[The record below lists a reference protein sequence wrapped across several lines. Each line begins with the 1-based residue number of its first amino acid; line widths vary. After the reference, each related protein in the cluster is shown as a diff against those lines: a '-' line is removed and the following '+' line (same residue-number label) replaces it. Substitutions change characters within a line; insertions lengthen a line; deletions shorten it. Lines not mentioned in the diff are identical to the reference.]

1 MPPGVAGLGEPVEI
15 GRGGFG
21 VVYRARDER
30 FDRDVALKVIR
41 DAGLSDEVLARFARE
56 CRSLGA
62 LSGHPNIVSIH
73 DAGQTTDGELY
84 LVMEYLPGGSLGQR
98 VAADGPAEPRDVV
111 AWGAALAGALET
123 AHRSGIVHRDVK
135 PENVLFSTFGAPK
148 LVDFGIARMRT
159 AFETRSGS
167 VSATLSHAAPEI
179 IGGAPASPRSDVYSL
194 ASVLFF
200 ALTGQA
206 PFDRPD
212 EESLAPLIARIA
224 TAAPP
229 DLREFGVPGALSDVV
244 TAALAKDPADRP
256 ATAAAFGAA
265 LQGVAGALG
274 AAVPPVPVEDVA
286 TIGPLFERPPGERPT
301 PRLDTVHVARRREPL
316 PAATEGR
323 PRRRGRLAPVLV
335 AVLGVLGLAGAAVG
349 VAAPWRDD
357 AAEQPDL
364 RLAESVVDTAQGLQ
378 VHREYGYSEDLSRVV
393 SSVRLVNT
401 SDAGVRVSWIEPVP
415 DALAPSLDD
424 VEFSVAPHSE
434 LADQLLACWVFDLA
448 PDGTQPLSW
457 SVPLPEDVEPSRRH
471 LEQVRDQVAEATAAT
486 REAADLKRLA
496 LAEEEGA
503 APAEAPPTDSG
514 TDPPP
519 QADGPTTVLPGS
531 GPVGTGG
538 TGGTGGGAAAG
549 GAGGGT
555 GGGTG
560 GGASTGG
567 AGGGATGGG
576 TVAVPLPEPGGGPAP
591 QAPAPPA
598 GQGGSTAPAPAP
610 NRPPVVSA
618 SDVTSNEL
626 QAPAVTFGG
635 SDPDG
640 GAVTISVTGLPA
652 GLAHA
657 NGRIT
662 GTVSASAAAG
672 TTSRS
677 AIQARSFPV
686 TVTATD
692 AGGLST
698 SRTVTWTVRDTHTT
712 MPNYVNTFGCGRG
725 CGENGNPD
733 VAEISAPGFL
743 CTVGSPVDTIAAQSV
758 GPGAVVAWG
767 QPVTYTYR
775 QSSC

>member
-73 DAGQTTDGELY
+73 DAGQTADGELY
-84 LVMEYLPGGSLGQR
+84 LVMEYLPGGSLAER
-98 VAADGPAEPRDVV
+98 TAADGPAEPRDVV

-167 VSATLSHAAPEI
+167 VSATLGHAAPEI

-224 TAAPP
+224 TAPPP
-229 DLREFGVPGALSDVV
+229 DLREFGVPGALADVV
-244 TAALAKDPADRP
+244 AAALAKDPEDRP
-256 ATAAAFGAA
+256 ATAAEFGAA

-316 PAATEGR
+316 PAPAGER
-323 PRRRGRLAPVLV
+323 PRRRNRLASVLV
-335 AVLGVLGLAGAAVG
+335 ALLGVVAVAGAALG
-349 VAAPWRDD
+349 IAAPWRDD
-357 AAEQPDL
+357 AAEQPEL

-378 VHREYGYSEDLSRVV
+378 VHREYGYSDDLSEVV
-393 SSVRLVNT
+393 STVRLVNT
-401 SDAGVRVSWIEPVP
+401 SDAGVRVSWIEPIP
-415 DALAPSLDD
+415 EELAPSLDD
-424 VEFSVAPHSE
+424 VEFSVDPHSE

-448 PDGTQPLSW
+448 PDGTQPLTW
-457 SVPLPEDVEPSRRH
+457 SVPVPEDVEPSREH
-471 LEQVRDQVAEATAAT
+471 LEEVRDQVAEATVAT
-486 REAADLKRLA
+486 QEAADLKRLE

-503 APAEAPPTDSG
+503 APAEAPPTG
-514 TDPPP
+514 TDTGTGTGTGADAGTPP
-519 QADGPTTVLPGS
+519 QADGGTTVLPGTGS
-531 GPVGTGG
+531 APAVPGATGGGGTTGSTTGG
-538 TGGTGGGAAAG
+538 TGGTGGGG
-549 GAGGGT
+549 TVPVPVPAGGG
-555 GGGTG
+555 G
-560 GGASTGG
+560 S
-567 AGGGATGGG
+567 
-576 TVAVPLPEPGGGPAP
+576 AP
-591 QAPAPPA
+591 QAAPAPPA
-598 GQGGSTAPAPAP
+598 DQGGAPAPAP
-610 NRPPVVSA
+610 ANRAPVVSA

-626 QAPAVTFGG
+626 QSPGVTFGG

-640 GAVTISVTGLPA
+640 GAVTVAVSGLPP

-662 GTVSASAAAG
+662 GTVSASAAAV
-672 TTSRS
+672 TTTRG
-677 AIQARSFPV
+677 AIQARGFPV
-686 TVTATD
+686 TVTVTD
-692 AGGLST
+692 AAGAST

-712 MPNYVNTFGCGRG
+712 MPNYVNTYGCGRG

-733 VAEISAPGFL
+733 VADISAPGFF
-743 CTVGSPVDTIAAQSV
+743 CTVGSPPDTIAAQSV
-758 GPGAVVAWG
+758 GPGTVIAWG
-767 QPVTYTYR
+767 QSVTYTYR
-775 QSSC
+775 QASC